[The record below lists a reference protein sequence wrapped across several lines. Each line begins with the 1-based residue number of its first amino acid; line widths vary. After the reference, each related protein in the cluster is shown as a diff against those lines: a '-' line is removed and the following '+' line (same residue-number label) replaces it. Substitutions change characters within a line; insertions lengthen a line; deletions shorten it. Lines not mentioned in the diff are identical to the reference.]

1 VRAPNPGPYTLGGT
15 NSWIVA
21 RDPAYVIDPGPPIA
35 AHIDA
40 LLAEVEAR
48 GGLGAILVTHDHH
61 DHSGGV
67 AMLVER
73 TGAPLA
79 AMRPDAQI
87 PLVDGVV
94 VGPLTALATPGH
106 AADHAA
112 FLTGRVCFTGDAVL
126 GEGSVFIAADPGAL
140 TGYLAALR
148 RLRDLDLEFL
158 APGHGPLITDPR
170 AKLDEYL
177 AHRLE
182 RERRVIE
189 ALADGLRDRDELL
202 DRVWPQLPAELR
214 PLAASTLAAHL
225 AKLAEE
231 GRLPS

>member
-1 VRAPNPGPYTLGGT
+1 MRAPNPGPYTLSGT

-35 AHIDA
+35 GHIDA

-48 GGLGAILVTHDHH
+48 GGLGAILVTHDHS

-73 TGAPLA
+73 TGAPVA
-79 AMRPDAQI
+79 ARRPGPQI
-87 PLVDGVV
+87 ELVDGSV
-94 VGPLTALATPGH
+94 VGPLTALSTPGH
-106 AADHAA
+106 AADHSA
-112 FLTGRVCFTGDAVL
+112 FLMGRVCFTGDTVL
-126 GEGSVFIAADPGAL
+126 GEGSVFIAPDPGAL
-140 TGYLAALR
+140 AGYLAALR
-148 RLRDLDLEFL
+148 RLRDLDLELL
-158 APGHGPLITDPR
+158 APGHGPLVTDPR

-182 RERRVIE
+182 RERRVVE

-202 DRVWPQLPAELR
+202 DRAWPRLSAELR

-225 AKLAEE
+225 DKLAEE
-231 GRLPS
+231 GRLPT